1 MNPLKTILVLLPA
14 LILFSSCNTEKKKL
28 VGWWAIDSI
37 TIKGENRKIDLSVNS
52 FTFED
57 NGDCRLPMLEF
68 KGIESGQW
76 RIEKDED
83 DRYLI
88 IESKNNPLVGRYRLI
103 YFKDPKKKLYRM
115 SLQSDSIEMV
125 CSKAFQNY
133 KE

>member
-1 MNPLKTILVLLPA
+1 M
-14 LILFSSCNTEKKKL
+14 SCNKEKEKL
-28 VGWWAIDSI
+28 VGWWAIDDI
-37 TIKGENRKIDLSVNS
+37 TINGVYRKVDLSVNA
-52 FTFED
+52 FTFE
-57 NGDCRLPMLEF
+57 NSGYCRLPKVEL
-68 KGIESGQW
+68 KGINDGQW

-88 IESKNNPLVGRYRLI
+88 IESKNNPLVGRYRLN

>member
-1 MNPLKTILVLLPA
+1 MRLVKGIIFVFFATL
-14 LILFSSCNTEKKKL
+14 LFSCNKEKGKL
-28 VGWWAIDSI
+28 VGWWAIDDI
-37 TIKGENRKIDLSVNS
+37 AIEGQNRKIDLSFNTI
-52 FTFED
+52 TFEND
-57 NGDCRLPMLEF
+57 GTCKLPLLSWE
-68 KGIESGQW
+68 GQQEGRW

>member
-1 MNPLKTILVLLPA
+1 MNLFRKSLVFFVLL
-14 LILFSSCNTEKKKL
+14 ILLGSCNTEKRKL

-37 TIKGENRKIDLSVNS
+37 TINGENRKIDLSVNA
-52 FTFED
+52 FTFEN

-68 KGIESGQW
+68 NGIKSGRW

-88 IESKNNPLVGRYRLI
+88 IESSDNPLVGRYRMT

-125 CSKAFQNY
+125 CSKAFQRY

>member
-1 MNPLKTILVLLPA
+1 MR
-14 LILFSSCNTEKKKL
+14 LIKGIIFVFFATFLFSCNKEKQKL
-28 VGWWAIDSI
+28 VGWWAIDDI
-37 TIKGENRKIDLSVNS
+37 TINGIYRKVDLSPNT
-52 FTFED
+52 FTFRD
-57 NGDCRLPMLEF
+57 DGTCKLPTLSWE
-68 KGIESGQW
+68 GIESGQW

-83 DRYLI
+83 DRYLL

>member
-1 MNPLKTILVLLPA
+1 MNQLKTILVFFVA
-14 LILFSSCNTEKKKL
+14 LMLFSSCNMEREKL

-37 TIKGENRKIDLSVNS
+37 IINGENRKIDLSVNA
-52 FTFED
+52 FAFED
-57 NGDCRLPMLEF
+57 NGYCRLPMLEF

-88 IESKNNPLVGRYRLI
+88 IESSDNPLVGRYRMI
-103 YFKDPKKKLYRM
+103 YFKDPKKKLYKM
-115 SLQSDSIEMV
+115 SLQSDRIEMV
-125 CSKAFQNY
+125 CSKALQKY